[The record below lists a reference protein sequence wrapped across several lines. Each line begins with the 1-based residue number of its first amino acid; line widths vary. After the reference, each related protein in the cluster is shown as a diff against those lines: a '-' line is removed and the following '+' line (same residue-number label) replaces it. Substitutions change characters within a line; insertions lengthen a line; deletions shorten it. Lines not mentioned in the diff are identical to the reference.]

1 MRSVERSSD
10 GGMESGKY
18 ACASTL
24 AEANLR
30 AGVKDVTEMAPAG
43 RERGCSVIFRAGHSC
58 QNELA
63 AVVIT

>member
-1 MRSVERSSD
+1 
-10 GGMESGKY
+10 MESGKY

-24 AEANLR
+24 AEAKLR
-30 AGVKDVTEMAPAG
+30 ARVKDVTEMAPA
-43 RERGCSVIFRAGHSC
+43 ERDRSCSVIFRAGHSC